1 MRTLPYGT
9 VGSTT
14 MPMTYRIDPEARML
28 FVVATGVTTQAE
40 RVEAMLG
47 WLNDPAFTPGLDT
60 FCDFST
66 AESTPRLS
74 DLRELVATIGE
85 HAPKIGHQRV
95 AILAAKPITFG
106 VARVFESMAEFE
118 EAPLTVKVFF
128 ERDKLW
134 DWLRPGQSAPI

>member
-1 MRTLPYGT
+1 MRAHPCGT

-14 MPMTYRIDPEARML
+14 MPMTYRIDPEALML

-118 EAPLTVKVFF
+118 ETPLTVKVFF

-134 DWLRPGQSAPI
+134 DWLRPGQPAPI

>member
-1 MRTLPYGT
+1 
-9 VGSTT
+9 
-14 MPMTYRIDPEARML
+14 MPMTYRIDAEARML

-47 WLNDPAFTPGLDT
+47 WINDPASTPGLDT

-74 DLRELVATIGE
+74 DLRQLVATIGDN
-85 HAPKIGHQRV
+85 APKIGHKRV

-118 EAPLTVKVFF
+118 ETPLTVKVFF

-134 DWLRPGQSAPI
+134 EWLRPGQPAPIEESEHS

>member
-1 MRTLPYGT
+1 
-9 VGSTT
+9 
-14 MPMTYRIDPEARML
+14 MPMTYRIDTDTRML

-47 WLNDPAFTPGLDT
+47 WINDPAFTPGLDT

-74 DLRELVATIGE
+74 DLRELVATIGD
-85 HAPKIGHQRV
+85 HATQIGQKRV
-95 AILAAKPITFG
+95 AILAPKPITFG

-118 EAPLTVKVFF
+118 ETPLTVKVFF

-134 DWLRPGQSAPI
+134 AWLRPGQPAPI

>member
-1 MRTLPYGT
+1 
-9 VGSTT
+9 

-47 WLNDPAFTPGLDT
+47 WINDPAFTPGLDT

-74 DLRELVATIGE
+74 DLRELVATIGD
-85 HAPKIGHQRV
+85 HAHAESAISASPFSRRSRSRSAWRV
-95 AILAAKPITFG
+95 CSS
-106 VARVFESMAEFE
+106 RWRSS
-118 EAPLTVKVFF
+118 
-128 ERDKLW
+128 RKL
-134 DWLRPGQSAPI
+134 R